1 MKINAGCHY
10 YYQEHLAH
18 EFLLYI
24 ATLIY
29 ICVCGCVCVCVCVFG
44 HFYEVMV
51 NTEFYFPF
59 KVPAWQNKMT
69 ASIMSP
75 FIPLN
80 FFLTSMV

>member
-29 ICVCGCVCVCVCVFG
+29 MCVCVCVCVCVFG

>member
-10 YYQEHLAH
+10 YYQEHLVH

-29 ICVCGCVCVCVCVFG
+29 MCVCAFG

-80 FFLTSMV
+80 FFFNINGLRK